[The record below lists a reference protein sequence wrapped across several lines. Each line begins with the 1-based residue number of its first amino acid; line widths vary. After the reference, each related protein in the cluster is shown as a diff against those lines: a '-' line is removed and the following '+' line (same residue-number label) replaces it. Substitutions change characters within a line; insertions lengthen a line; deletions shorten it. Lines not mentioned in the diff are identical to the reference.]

1 MSILIFNIAQFF
13 PFLNHQLLLIILTK
27 AGFSFKISNF
37 FSDYWINRQTQYV
50 WNFFTPPFLRTNI
63 GIGQRSALLSI
74 LSALYIIPIFHI
86 LEKRT
91 KSLSIFILIS
101 ILSFVNDGLL
111 ISQEKI
117 FKKSNANLFCS
128 YSIIFSLFR

>member
-50 WNFFTPPFLRTNI
+50 WNFFTLPFLRTNI